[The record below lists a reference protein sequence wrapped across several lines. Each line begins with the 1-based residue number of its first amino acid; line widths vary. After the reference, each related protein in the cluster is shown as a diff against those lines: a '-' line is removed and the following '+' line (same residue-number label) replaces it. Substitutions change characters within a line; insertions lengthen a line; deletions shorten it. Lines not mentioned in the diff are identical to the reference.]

1 MHHPFTLSGAGNDPP
16 PLKQLDTDRCRRK
29 RGRNLITNQKF
40 RARAKLSGGA
50 APVVLALAMITA
62 PAFAQTAQSTSS
74 DLTNQENTTSSVPTG
89 SATGAGPNDNG
100 EIVVTGSRIARRDL
114 TSAAPLSVVS
124 DEEFKLSG
132 SINVEQVLNTLPQ
145 VIPGSTS
152 FSNNPGGGV
161 ATLNLRGLGTQRNLV
176 LVNGRRYVFFDTSQV
191 VDLNTIPQFLIDSV
205 DVVTGGASAVYGSDA
220 IAGVTNFRLRED
232 LVGLEGGGQYSITED
247 GDGARYNAHLAI
259 GTKFADGKGHLTAY
273 AEYYN
278 RKAIFQGARGFSART
293 AVDGDN
299 GLTFNGGSATTPSGR
314 FAVPGT
320 ATIGT
325 GATAL
330 TLNRGAGTAFG
341 TALGATFDSAASGAR
356 PFVQGPDTYN
366 FAPVNYLQVP
376 QERYLLGAF
385 GNYEISSAA
394 TAYMEVAFINN
405 RVANELAATPVTGNF
420 NVNIDAV
427 SPFLTAGDIAALR
440 QIDANETAINA
451 ARAARGLGPLF
462 TTAAAPSNAA
472 GVVQL
477 GVNRRILETGG
488 RNSLDERNAFRILTG
503 LKGDITPDLHYDAYY
518 SYARTRNANVQAGN
532 ISRSAFQRGLD
543 GTDPAIDIFGPNSL
557 SPTSTQQVSILAQNN
572 DISVLQVAQAAVN
585 GELFDF
591 GLGGG
596 KVGFAAGA
604 EYRKLFSRFIPDTA
618 LSSGDVIGFNA
629 GNPTEGQ
636 YNVKEVFGE
645 LNIPIVADKPFFSLL
660 ELNGA
665 GRYSDY
671 SLDAVGG
678 QTTYAAGIKWA
689 PIRDITFR
697 GQYSRAVR
705 APNVGELFGGLQ
717 QGFPQAT
724 DPCAPASAAANAT
737 LRALCIATGVPAAQ
751 VGAGAALQPN
761 TQLQSQSG
769 GNPNL
774 TAEKSTSYTF
784 GAVVRPSF
792 IPGLSIT
799 ADYFHI
805 KIGNAIATAGG
816 GAANILNLCYNVFQ
830 NASNG
835 FCQLITRNSSNGQI
849 DGAPTAD
856 GTAAVIFAGA
866 ANLSSLK
873 TSGIDLQADYTTR
886 VGFGLLGEESKL
898 NLSFL
903 GTWTESNVFRPVNG
917 ISDSDVECAGFF
929 GANCGNPQ
937 AKYKWTSRASFID
950 GPLTSTVRWRHI
962 GRTRDDDNTSDYTIE
977 NLKAYNLFD
986 LAFSLDIT
994 DQYSLSAGVNNLL
1007 NKRPPIIGGNAEQAN
1022 TYPGTFD
1029 VLGRDF
1035 FVSANFR
1042 F

>member
-1 MHHPFTLSGAGNDPP
+1 MSSGVA
-16 PLKQLDTDRCRRK
+16 PL
-29 RGRNLITNQKF
+29 
-40 RARAKLSGGA
+40 
-50 APVVLALAMITA
+50 VLAFAMIGA
-62 PAFAQTAQSTSS
+62 PAIAQTAPSTSS
-74 DLTNQENTTSSVPTG
+74 DLTNQENSVKTTPGDANGAESS
-89 SATGAGPNDNG
+89 SDG
-100 EIVVTGSRIARRDL
+100 EIVITGSRIARRDL

-124 DEEFKLSG
+124 DEEFKLTG

-161 ATLNLRGLGTQRNLV
+161 ATLNLRGLGTNRNLV
-176 LVNGRRYVFFDTSQV
+176 LVNGRRYMFYDTSQT
-191 VDLNTIPQFLIDSV
+191 VDLNTIPQFLIDGV

-232 LVGLEGGGQYSITED
+232 LVGLEAGAQYSITEE

-273 AEYYN
+273 GEYYN
-278 RKAIFQGARGFSART
+278 RKPIFQGARSFSART
-293 AVDGDN
+293 AADGAN

-320 ATIGT
+320 SAIAAGN
-325 GATAL
+325 GLAAV
-330 TLNRGAGTAFG
+330 TLSRGAGTTFG
-341 TALGATFDSAASGAR
+341 NALGATYDSAAGSSRA
-356 PFVQGPDTYN
+356 FVTGPDTYN

-376 QERYLLGAF
+376 QERYLLGAY

-394 TAYMEVAFINN
+394 TAYVELAFTNN

-420 NVNIDAV
+420 NVNIAAV
-427 SPFLTAGDIAALR
+427 SPFLSAADLAAFQ

-451 ARAARGLGPLF
+451 ARAARGLAPLF
-462 TTAAAPSNAA
+462 TGTAAASNAA
-472 GVVQL
+472 GVIQV
-477 GVNRRILETGG
+477 GVNRRITETGS
-488 RNSLDERNAFRILTG
+488 RNSLDERNAFRTLFG
-503 LKGDITPDLHYDAYY
+503 VKGDITSDLHYDAYY

-543 GTDPAIDIFGPNSL
+543 GTDAAIDIFGPNAL
-557 SPTSTQQVSILAQNN
+557 SATSVDQISILAQNN
-572 DISVLQVAQAAVN
+572 DISVLQVATGSVN

-591 GLGGG
+591 GLGGD
-596 KVGFAAGA
+596 KIGFAAGV

-645 LNIPIVADKPFFSLL
+645 LNIPIAANQPFFSLL
-660 ELNGA
+660 EINGA

-717 QGFPQAT
+717 QGFPQAA
-724 DPCAPASAAANAT
+724 DPCAAATAATNAT
-737 LRALCIATGVPAAQ
+737 LRALCIATGVPAAA
-751 VGAGAALQPN
+751 VGTAALQPN
-761 TQLQSQSG
+761 AQLQSQSG

-784 GAVVRPSF
+784 GAVVRPRF
-792 IPGLSIT
+792 IPGLNIT

-805 KIGNAIATAGG
+805 NIGNAIATAGG

-835 FCQLITRNSSNGQI
+835 FCQLITRNSANGQI
-849 DGAPTAD
+849 DGSTNPD
-856 GTAAVIFAGA
+856 GTSAVIFAGA

-873 TSGIDLQADYTTR
+873 TSGIDLQVDYSTR
-886 VGFGLLGEESKL
+886 VGFGVLGEESKL
-898 NLSFL
+898 NFNFL
-903 GTWTESNVFRPVNG
+903 GTWTEQNVFRPVNG
-917 ISDSDVECAGFF
+917 ITDSDVECAGKY

-937 AKYKWTSRASFID
+937 GKFKWTSRVSFID
-950 GPLTSTVRWRHI
+950 GPLTSTFRWRHV
-962 GRTRDDDNTSDYTIE
+962 GKTRDDDDTTDYTVETI
-977 NLKAYNLFD
+977 KPYNLYD

-994 DQYSLSAGVNNLL
+994 DQYSMAAGVNNLFD
-1007 NKRPPIIGGNAEQAN
+1007 KVPPILGANAEQAN

-1035 FVSANFR
+1035 FISANFR